1 MQERHLYEY
10 AVIRFVPKVEREE
23 FINMGIVLFSK
34 QAKYLKSLYT
44 IDENKLKLFS
54 SELDI
59 NCLKEGLQVFDKI
72 CMGNKEGGAIA
83 NMDIPDRF
91 RWLTAVKSS
100 CIQVSR
106 PHPGFS
112 TDLDKTLD
120 NLFVKLTGSNIK
132 ALFYCFSSLH
142 FRFSATPIL
151 PGYHCHLY
159 RKFCTWGNFS
169 QYQFIS
175 LYL

>member
-59 NCLKEGLQVFDKI
+59 NCLKEG
-72 CMGNKEGGAIA
+72 GAIA

-112 TDLDKTLD
+112 TDLDKTLER
-120 NLFVKLTGSNIK
+120 LFKELVL
-132 ALFYCFSSLH
+132 
-142 FRFSATPIL
+142 
-151 PGYHCHLY
+151 
-159 RKFCTWGNFS
+159 
-169 QYQFIS
+169 
-175 LYL
+175 

>member
-23 FINMGIVLFSK
+23 FINVGIVLFSK
-34 QAKYLKSLYT
+34 QAKYLKSIYT
-44 IDENKLKLFS
+44 INELKLKLFS

-59 NCLKEGLQVFDKI
+59 NCLREGLQVFDKI
-72 CMGNKEGGAIA
+72 CSGSKEGGVIA
-83 NMDIPDRF
+83 QMDIADRF

-112 TDLDKTLD
+112 SDLDKTLER
-120 NLFVKLTGSNIK
+120 LFKELV
-132 ALFYCFSSLH
+132 F
-142 FRFSATPIL
+142 
-151 PGYHCHLY
+151 
-159 RKFCTWGNFS
+159 
-169 QYQFIS
+169 
-175 LYL
+175 

>member
-23 FINMGIVLFSK
+23 FMIS
-34 QAKYLKSLYT
+34 
-44 IDENKLKLFS
+44 ENKLKLFS

-59 NCLKEGLQVFDKI
+59 HCLREGLQVFDKI
-72 CMGNKEGGAIA
+72 CIGNKEGGAIA

-112 TDLDKTLD
+112 ADLDKTLER
-120 NLFVKLTGSNIK
+120 LFKELVL
-132 ALFYCFSSLH
+132 
-142 FRFSATPIL
+142 
-151 PGYHCHLY
+151 
-159 RKFCTWGNFS
+159 
-169 QYQFIS
+169 
-175 LYL
+175 